1 MLRTLLLL
9 SGLLAF
15 CPSEPLRAALSGQT
29 KPVLAPRIA
38 QPGSDGSSSQGE
50 GRLAAAPANADPLAL
65 AVERHSARYRE
76 FRDPTALPP
85 RDLFALALTGYE
97 QLQRQG
103 RLDNERYLT
112 VIDFRLP
119 SSQERLWVLDMVE
132 QRVVLRSLVAHG
144 QHSGHLYANELS
156 NVPGSYQSSRGFYL
170 ARETYTG
177 KHGLSL
183 RLDGLEPGF
192 NSKARERAIVVHGA
206 DYVSESFI
214 RQHGR
219 LGRSQ
224 GCPAVPRESS
234 ESLIQYM
241 QGGSCLFIFE
251 PGDRYLQR
259 SHFLQPA
266 SLAG

>member
-1 MLRTLLLL
+1 MLRTLLFLA
-9 SGLLAF
+9 GLLAF
-15 CPSEPLRAALSGQT
+15 CPSDTLLAAHSGQLLPLHAAQ
-29 KPVLAPRIA
+29 KPGACGP
-38 QPGSDGSSSQGE
+38 DGQGE
-50 GRLAAAPANADPLAL
+50 GPLTSSSSASSDPLAMAL
-65 AVERHSARYRE
+65 ERYTARYRG
-76 FRDPTALPP
+76 FRDQTALPP

-97 QLQRQG
+97 KLQQQG

-119 SSQERLWVLDMVE
+119 STQERLWVLDMVE
-132 QRVVLRSLVAHG
+132 ERVVMHSLVAHG
-144 QHSGHLYANELS
+144 QHSGQLYANALS
-156 NVPGSYQSSRGFYL
+156 DEPGSYQSSRGFYL

-192 NSKARERAIVVHGA
+192 NSQARERAIVVHGA

-214 RQHGR
+214 RLHGR

-224 GCPAVPRESS
+224 GCPAVPRDRS
-234 ESLIQYM
+234 ERLIQYM
-241 QGGSCLFIFE
+241 KGGSCLFIFE

-259 SHFLQPA
+259 SSMLRPA